1 MKEVDKS
8 KLALERFNNGL
19 NCSQSVF
26 SVFAEENG
34 ISLETAKKVACG
46 LGAGMGRLQNTCG
59 AVTGAYMA
67 LGLYHD
73 KEIAYPKVQEFSKL
87 FSEVHSHTLCS
98 SLLDCDLNTEEGH
111 DYFQKNNLREE
122 VCNRCVVTAV
132 ELVENLI

>member
-1 MKEVDKS
+1 MKEVEKS

-34 ISLETAKKVACG
+34 ISLDTAKKVACG

-67 LGLYHD
+67 LGLYWD
-73 KEIAYPKVQEFSKL
+73 KDVAYPKVQEFSKL
-87 FSEVHSHTLCS
+87 FSEKHSHTLCS
-98 SLLDCDLNTEEGH
+98 SLLNCNLQTEDG
-111 DYFQKNNLREE
+111 QKFFSDNNLREE